1 MSPSSASLR
10 RKVNGGRE
18 VKIGKFKGELSSEFC
33 ERFEGWSPDE
43 LAELIAREE
52 EGLIAAGRH
61 RVVVLPFELRGG
73 VVRVAVKAFGR
84 QGRLKDRYDAR
95 RGSKAARSF
104 RAADFLTR
112 GGAGTPTPIGYLER
126 WEGGRLAESYYLS
139 VYVEGLLSFKD
150 ELVMLYREDPRTERL
165 VSLLRHVAGAIRAMH
180 DVGFCHRDLG
190 NQNIEL
196 ERPQA
201 GEMWGRVCFIDLNRG
216 RMREGLS
223 AVERARDFARIRI
236 PGAFFD
242 VFVVLYWGG
251 SAPKSF
257 LKKMGKMRRR
267 FRRWEATRKWRHPFR
282 KSQQGPGLREMK
294 AKDIW
299 VWDEKTAQA
308 SVMLNR
314 MERQQAHSKSKYLSL
329 AKSVLSS
336 GGAVW
341 RNYGELLP
349 QAFSKRVSLAG
360 KIGMSLEMADLDLA
374 KQVDFL
380 DELGKIPV
388 LVRFCHH
395 EGREQWE
402 RSLEDLARIHAR
414 GHALRVAIL
423 QDRRAVL
430 EPDSWREF
438 LECVLPNCAELVEGV
453 EICHAVNRSKWG
465 VHSPEEQAQLLEPVV
480 DILRRFPQVKVTGP
494 ACIDFEYHFVIAA
507 LDKTPRG
514 LRYEALSHHLYVD
527 RRGAPENK
535 QGVFGVVEKCALLR
549 AIARYSPHCE
559 ERVIISEVNWPV
571 KGSGI
576 YSPVDATFM
585 SAEQPESQLNV
596 SEKDYGSFM
605 LRYLV
610 LALCSGYVD
619 EVYWWRL
626 VAHGFG
632 LVDERAE
639 GGWRARP
646 GFAMLKYFLE
656 TLGDATFIQR
666 LETEEDVYA
675 LRFEVSDGE
684 LVMGWVNGGRAAPS
698 WSLEGAQ
705 CYDAFGNE
713 QEAGELSDEP
723 SYFFFPRSRRS

>member
-1 MSPSSASLR
+1 
-10 RKVNGGRE
+10 
-18 VKIGKFKGELSSEFC
+18 
-33 ERFEGWSPDE
+33 
-43 LAELIAREE
+43 
-52 EGLIAAGRH
+52 
-61 RVVVLPFELRGG
+61 
-73 VVRVAVKAFGR
+73 
-84 QGRLKDRYDAR
+84 
-95 RGSKAARSF
+95 
-104 RAADFLTR
+104 
-112 GGAGTPTPIGYLER
+112 
-126 WEGGRLAESYYLS
+126 
-139 VYVEGLLSFKD
+139 
-150 ELVMLYREDPRTERL
+150 
-165 VSLLRHVAGAIRAMH
+165 
-180 DVGFCHRDLG
+180 
-190 NQNIEL
+190 
-196 ERPQA
+196 
-201 GEMWGRVCFIDLNRG
+201 
-216 RMREGLS
+216 
-223 AVERARDFARIRI
+223 
-236 PGAFFD
+236 
-242 VFVVLYWGG
+242 
-251 SAPKSF
+251 
-257 LKKMGKMRRR
+257 
-267 FRRWEATRKWRHPFR
+267 
-282 KSQQGPGLREMK
+282 
-294 AKDIW
+294 
-299 VWDEKTAQA
+299 
-308 SVMLNR
+308 
-314 MERQQAHSKSKYLSL
+314 
-329 AKSVLSS
+329 
-336 GGAVW
+336 
-341 RNYGELLP
+341 
-349 QAFSKRVSLAG
+349 
-360 KIGMSLEMADLDLA
+360 LEMADLDLA
-374 KQVDFL
+374 KQGDFL

-535 QGVFGVVEKCALLR
+535 QGVFGVVEKCALL
-549 AIARYSPHCE
+549 
-559 ERVIISEVNWPV
+559 
-571 KGSGI
+571 
-576 YSPVDATFM
+576 
-585 SAEQPESQLNV
+585 
-596 SEKDYGSFM
+596 
-605 LRYLV
+605 
-610 LALCSGYVD
+610 ALCSGYVD

-705 CYDAFGNE
+705 RYDAFGNE